1 MFRARF
7 SLCLLLLLIAILIV
21 GCAGLQLPEDLSIGA
36 GDTFPLMSPVF
47 TQDQTIPQKYTC
59 DGDDI
64 SPPLEWSDQP
74 RRTESY
80 AIIMEDPDAPTGTWI
95 HWVLF
100 NIPASSLSLPEAVP
114 LDPQLADGSL
124 HGKNSWRWLG
134 YGGPCPPSG
143 THRYVFTL
151 YALDTMLDLPV
162 GITAEELL
170 QAIDGHVRGQAE
182 LTGTYTR

>member
-1 MFRARF
+1 MFRPHF
-7 SLCLLLLLIAILIV
+7 SLGLSSLLFIILLT
-21 GCAGLQLPEDLSIGA
+21 GCAGFQIPEDLSIGA
-36 GDTFPLMSPVF
+36 GDAFPLISPVF

-64 SPPLEWSDQP
+64 SPPLEWTDPP
-74 RRTESY
+74 RRTQSF
-80 AIIMEDPDAPTGTWI
+80 ALIMDDPDAPTGTWT
-95 HWVLF
+95 HWVIF
-100 NIPASSLSLPEAVP
+100 NIPANARSLPEAVP
-114 LDPQLADGSL
+114 LDPQLEDGSM

-143 THRYVFTL
+143 THNYIFTL

-162 GITAEELL
+162 GVTAEELL

-182 LTGTYTR
+182 LIGTYTR